1 LSVSTDTGSTSTDPN
16 GDGVTLTD
24 QQIAQ
29 LLNGAGAGSAP
40 AVPGYSSSTSG
51 LNTMSMGGFGG
62 PQITVAGNTLTLSS
76 GITGTSTMP
85 TGEPG
90 PNGTVFTGPGQVQQ
104 ALKAAGKN
112 AQTQTITQALT
123 NFYNQINTDTTFKD
137 QFAQQAKQAGL
148 ISSAT
153 ASKGELLIA
162 FQAVAEEAV
171 SSNQSWQQVLQ
182 SASTGGWTSI
192 QPNRNTT
199 DYGLS
204 GTGNLG
210 NAPDSSTSTTE
221 TDYVSYMDPATAQGA
236 LADSYYRLLGREPTS
251 QEYQAFLTSLY
262 SYQNNVNQG
271 TYETTQ
277 SGKSGD
283 AQSGTDDVTQKNE
296 ITQRGVGTR
305 GAAFL
310 ASQQAMEDPSYA
322 PYQAATTYFNA
333 FMKALSGPAS
343 GMEGS
348 GPDVTAP

>member
-1 LSVSTDTGSTSTDPN
+1 MSTSTDTGGS
-16 GDGVTLTD
+16 VTLTD
-24 QQIAQ
+24 QQLAQ
-29 LLNGAGAGSAP
+29 LMSGSAAGTAP
-40 AVPGYSSSTSG
+40 SVPGYGSNATSS
-51 LNTMSMGGFGG
+51 MSIGGFGG
-62 PQITVAGNTLTLSS
+62 PQVTIAGNTLTLSS
-76 GITGTSTMP
+76 GITANSVLP
-85 TGEPG
+85 TGDAG
-90 PNGTVFTGPGQVQQ
+90 PPTGLTGGQPPQ
-104 ALKAAGKN
+104 AIPRSS
-112 AQTQTITQALT
+112 QTETITTALT

-162 FQAVAEEAV
+162 FQAVAEEA
-171 SSNQSWQQVLQ
+171 SQSNQSWQTVLQ

-192 QPNRNTT
+192 NPNRNTT

-210 NAPDSSTSTTE
+210 NAPESATNTTQ

-271 TYETTQ
+271 TYESTQ
-277 SGKSGD
+277 TGKQGN
-283 AQSGTDDVTQKNE
+283 AQSGTNTVTQKNE

-305 GAAFL
+305 GAQFL
-310 ASQQAMEDPSYA
+310 ASQQAMDNPSYG

-333 FMKALSGPAS
+333 FMKALSGPAQ
-343 GMEGS
+343 GMSGS
-348 GPDVTAP
+348 GPTVTAP

>member
-1 LSVSTDTGSTSTDPN
+1 MSTSTDTTSTDPN
-16 GDGVTLTD
+16 GNGTTLTD
-24 QQIAQ
+24 DQIAQ
-29 LLNGAGAGSAP
+29 LMSGASAGSAP
-40 AVPGYSSSTSG
+40 AVPGYSAQTSTG
-51 LNTMSMGGFGG
+51 MSMGGFGG
-62 PQITVAGNTLTLSS
+62 PQITVAGNTLTLSA
-76 GITGTSTMP
+76 GITANSAIP
-85 TGEPG
+85 TGQPG
-90 PNGTVFTGPGQVQQ
+90 TGRTFTGPNQVQQ
-104 ALKAAGKN
+104 DMASQAKSGA
-112 AQTQTITQALT
+112 TETITTALN

-162 FQAVAEEAV
+162 FQAVAEEAAT
-171 SSNQSWQQVLQ
+171 SNQSWQTVLQ
-182 SASTGGWTSI
+182 SASTGGWTSLS
-192 QPNRNTT
+192 PNRNTT

-210 NAPDSSTSTTE
+210 NAPDSSTDTTE

-262 SYQNNVNQG
+262 SYQNNVNTG
-271 TYETTQ
+271 TYESTD

-283 AQSGTDDVTQKNE
+283 ASTGTDTVTQKNE

-310 ASQQAMEDPSYA
+310 ASQQAMDNPSYG

-333 FMKALSGPAS
+333 FMKALSGPAE
-343 GMEGS
+343 GMSGS
-348 GPDVTAP
+348 GPTVTAP